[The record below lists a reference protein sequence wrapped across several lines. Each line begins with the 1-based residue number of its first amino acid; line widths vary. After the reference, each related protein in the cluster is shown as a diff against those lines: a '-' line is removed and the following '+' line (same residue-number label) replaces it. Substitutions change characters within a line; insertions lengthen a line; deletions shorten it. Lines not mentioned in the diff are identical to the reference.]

1 MSHLTGT
8 GLACPPGSRSCRV
21 SVSFGSNPAL
31 VVFVTPT
38 EIAVVAPPGTGT
50 VTVTVTVGGVSS
62 QATAA
67 TEFTYEPG
75 FGLSRFLPLKQRA

>member
-1 MSHLTGT
+1 
-8 GLACPPGSRSCRV
+8 
-21 SVSFGSNPAL
+21 

-62 QATAA
+62 QAT
-67 TEFTYEPG
+67 EFTYESG
-75 FGLSRFLPLKQRA
+75 FGLSRFLP